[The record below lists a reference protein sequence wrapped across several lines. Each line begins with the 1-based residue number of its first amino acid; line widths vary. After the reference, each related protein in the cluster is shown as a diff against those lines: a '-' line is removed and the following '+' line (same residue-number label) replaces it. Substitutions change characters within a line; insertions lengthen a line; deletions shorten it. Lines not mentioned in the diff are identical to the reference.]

1 MEHRFIYVQ
10 GQLGENGLSVGWLEM
25 RERMGLPKVG
35 LFACFSGGS
44 NTGSLTGMAA
54 LEVVR
59 RLGSETVGICSL
71 PAILNEVP
79 RQSAMMQ
86 QIEKL
91 VVIDGCHNACA
102 RELLAGK
109 GIVPDVYLN
118 LEEDLHLNKQ
128 GPFSSRAFTD
138 DEVTRVADAIVAAV
152 NRCLADPEVQNKKVK

>member
-1 MEHRFIYVQ
+1 MQ
-10 GQLGENGLSVGWLEM
+10 KNML
-25 RERMGLPKVG
+25 LPKVG

-59 RLGSETVGICSL
+59 RLGDEKVGVCSL

-79 RQSAMMQ
+79 RQSAMIR

-91 VVIDGCHNACA
+91 LVIDGCHNACA
-102 RELLAGK
+102 RQLLADK

-118 LEEDLHLNKQ
+118 LETDLHLTKQ
-128 GPFSSRAFTD
+128 GPFSSLAFTA
-138 DEVTRVADAIVAAV
+138 DEVNLVADAIIAAG
-152 NRCLADPEVQNKKVK
+152 NRSSTSLEVQNKKSNS

>member
-1 MEHRFIYVQ
+1 MGVQ
-10 GQLGENGLSVGWLEM
+10 KKM
-25 RERMGLPKVG
+25 ALPKVG
-35 LFACFSGGS
+35 LFACFSGSS

-54 LEVVR
+54 LEAVR

-79 RQSAMMQ
+79 RQSAMVQ

-102 RELLAGK
+102 RELLADK

-118 LEEDLHLNKQ
+118 LEEDLHLTKQ
-128 GPFSSRAFTD
+128 GPFSSLAFTD
-138 DEVTRVADAIVAAV
+138 DEVKRVADAIVAAV
-152 NRCLADPEVQNKKVK
+152 NRCLTGLEFQNAQHMYINSFKDVLRGDQGWCLK

>member
-1 MEHRFIYVQ
+1 MGVQ
-10 GQLGENGLSVGWLEM
+10 KK
-25 RERMGLPKVG
+25 MGLPKVG

-54 LEVVR
+54 LEVVK
-59 RLGSETVGICSL
+59 RLGNETVGICSL

-79 RQSAMMQ
+79 RQSAMVQ

-102 RELLAGK
+102 KKLLADK

-118 LEEDLHLNKQ
+118 LEEDLHLTKQ
-128 GPFSSRAFTD
+128 GPFSTLAFTV
-138 DEVTRVADAIVAAV
+138 DEVKRVADAIVAAV
-152 NRCLADPEVQNKKVK
+152 NRCFTSLGVQNKKNS